1 MSDVVFDRAPAS
13 CSSRCQMCPP
23 AWNQI
28 RVTRHVRDASGARN
42 TWSTFRQSCEAQIN
56 KFWNGRIGKHSA
68 CSCVGVCVSYVRVLQ
83 VWVRVCVCI
92 GIREGV
98 FTQQKQ
104 LCQQRKEQSIL
115 KPLSI
120 LCSTAARGISAERAG
135 DCRLELCS
143 ISYQLI
149 VLAITTIIC
158 THTYSRTHKH
168 THT

>member
-1 MSDVVFDRAPAS
+1 MQRRSTYRKKPLRTVSDVVFDRVPAL

-23 AWNQI
+23 AWNQ
-28 RVTRHVRDASGARN
+28 VHATRHVRDASGARN
-42 TWSTFRQSCEAQIN
+42 TWSTFRQSCEAQKN

-68 CSCVGVCVSYVRVLQ
+68 CSCVGVFVRVLH
-83 VWVRVCVCI
+83 VSVRVCVCI

-120 LCSTAARGISAERAG
+120 LCSTAAWGISAESW
-135 DCRLELCS
+135 RLP
-143 ISYQLI
+143 
-149 VLAITTIIC
+149 T
-158 THTYSRTHKH
+158 
-168 THT
+168 